1 VIRRSLWIVPL
12 AVAALACNQ
21 NKEELTKALADAQAL
36 AAEKDSLITEVLETS
51 KFVNGVNE
59 ELTKAR
65 TALVANASTGDA
77 GTPAERDRAAR
88 KAALDRVQ
96 ALVARL
102 NETEGRLEQS
112 TQRAKGLAGRN
123 SGLVKQIEEYKSS
136 IDSLQASAQ
145 RTEMELR
152 AVVDSQQTQIAG
164 LTTQLDT
171 AKVVNDSLTTR
182 STALSDTVHT
192 LTTYKNTVYYVAGT
206 EEELIEKGVVVKE
219 GKKFLFFG
227 GKQLTPARNLD
238 PSLFTAMDKSQA
250 STIDLPDGKKEY
262 RVVSRQPLAAADSS
276 TVHDGKVTGQLRI
289 SDSEQFWSPSKYLI
303 LVEN

>member
-1 VIRRSLWIVPL
+1 MTRRSLWIVPL
-12 AVAALACNQ
+12 AVVAMACNQ
-21 NKEELTKALADAQAL
+21 NKEELAKALADAQAL

-88 KAALDRVQ
+88 AAALDRVQ

-102 NETEGRLEQS
+102 NETESRLEQS
-112 TQRAKGLAGRN
+112 TARAKSLSGRN
-123 SGLVKQIEEYKSS
+123 SGLVKQIEEYKAS
-136 IDSLQASAQ
+136 IDSLQATAQ

-152 AVVDSQQTQIAG
+152 ATVDSQNVQIAALHG
-164 LTTQLDT
+164 SLDT
-171 AKVVNDSLTTR
+171 ARVVNDSLTTR
-182 STALSDTVHT
+182 STALADTVST

-227 GKQLTPARNLD
+227 GKQLAPARNLD

-250 STIDLPDGKKEY
+250 STIDLPGDREY

-289 SDSEQFWSPSKYLI
+289 SDAEQFWSASKYLI

>member
-1 VIRRSLWIVPL
+1 MIRRSLWIVPL
-12 AVAALACNQ
+12 AVVAMACNQ

-88 KAALDRVQ
+88 AAALDRVQ

-102 NETEGRLEQS
+102 NEAEGRLEQS
-112 TQRAKGLAGRN
+112 TQRAKSLAGRN
-123 SGLVKQIEEYKSS
+123 STLVKQIEAYKTS

-145 RTEMELR
+145 RTELELR
-152 AVVDSQQTQIAG
+152 AVVDSQTVQIAG

-171 AKVVNDSLTTR
+171 ARVVNDSLTVR
-182 STALSDTVHT
+182 SSALADTVGN

-227 GKQLTPARNLD
+227 GKQLAPARNLD

-250 STIDLPDGKKEY
+250 NTIDLPGDREY
-262 RVVSRQPLAAADSS
+262 RVVSRQPLAAADSAN
-276 TVHDGKVTGQLRI
+276 VHDGKIKNQLVI
-289 SDSEQFWSPSKYLI
+289 NDSEQFWSPSKYLI